1 MSVWLVQAL
10 RQTEPV
16 LLASFGSFHETFAR
30 SAEIRPL
37 LQQILALQME
47 KVLMVLRAGSCPRR
61 VRAMRALLPNFCGT
75 KRSNATLDFSMFV
88 RFS

>member
-30 SAEIRPL
+30 SAAIRPRW
-37 LQQILALQME
+37 QQILALQME

-61 VRAMRALLPNFCGT
+61 VRARALLPNFCG